1 MLIGSGSPVAAM
13 KAKMWKCVYR
23 VELPERNKR
32 TFGNDDRQEWSM
44 EFDRNSLWERS
55 VFANTHSYSPTYI
68 RDTNRMRHLVYSF
81 QL

>member
-13 KAKMWKCVYR
+13 KAKVCMYR

-44 EFDRNSLWERS
+44 EFDRK
-55 VFANTHSYSPTYI
+55 NT
-68 RDTNRMRHLVYSF
+68 
-81 QL
+81 